1 MVRPFIPPL
10 PSARPSAVASASA
23 TAGSAAA
30 DQQPPVGKENTAN
43 AIPSSSSSFGT
54 GKSAKVGAAGGRGIS
69 TGSSRASAAATDV
82 AISHSITEDLTG
94 ASASSSSAIARTP
107 ARSALGGRPPK
118 TGGSAIRSS
127 SAAAA
132 AASSTPLAAPTPG
145 GTQRVLR
152 YGETVDSLF
161 CLTSRTT
168 DMHRQMCQDIVHG
181 VGVGAEVDCAK
192 SWRAAVEVAMAHAD
206 GAASPSSV
214 GEFYVC
220 MKNCMCCLHWH
231 M

>member
-1 MVRPFIPPL
+1 MVKPFIPPL
-10 PSARPSAVASASA
+10 PSARPSSVASTSA
-23 TAGSAAA
+23 AVGSAAA
-30 DQQPPVGKENTAN
+30 DQPPVGKENTAN
-43 AIPSSSSSFGT
+43 VTLSSSSFGT
-54 GKSAKVGAAGGRGIS
+54 GKSAKVGVGSRGIS
-69 TGSSRASAAATDV
+69 TSSSRASAAATD
-82 AISHSITEDLTG
+82 AATSHSITEDLTG
-94 ASASSSSAIARTP
+94 ASASSSTAVTRTP

-127 SAAAA
+127 SAAA

-181 VGVGAEVDCAK
+181 IGAEMDCAK

-206 GAASPSSV
+206 GAASSSTV
-214 GEFYVC
+214 GE
-220 MKNCMCCLHWH
+220 
-231 M
+231 

>member
-1 MVRPFIPPL
+1 MVKPFIPPL
-10 PSARPSAVASASA
+10 PSARPSSVTSTSAA
-23 TAGSAAA
+23 AGSAAA
-30 DQQPPVGKENTAN
+30 ADQPPLGKENTAN
-43 AIPSSSSSFGT
+43 VTLSSSSSFGT
-54 GKSAKVGAAGGRGIS
+54 AKSASKVGVGSRGIP
-69 TGSSRASAAATDV
+69 TNTSRASPAVTDAAT
-82 AISHSITEDLTG
+82 SHSITEDLTG
-94 ASASSSSAIARTP
+94 ASASSSTAVARTP

-127 SAAAA
+127 SSSAAAA

-145 GTQRVLR
+145 GTQRALR

-181 VGVGAEVDCAK
+181 VGAEVDCAK

-206 GAASPSSV
+206 GAAPSSTV
-214 GEFYVC
+214 GE
-220 MKNCMCCLHWH
+220 
-231 M
+231 